1 MSEGGVYPMKAART
15 SLKDD
20 PELAR
25 ELADAVAVVVI
36 EERMT
41 QLEERAERFEGRVA
55 DVHKAVNERF
65 ERLEALLHA
74 VGIVLVEAC
83 EKKSRG

>member
-41 QLEERAERFEGRVA
+41 QLEERAERFEERVA
-55 DVHKAVNERF
+55 EARERF